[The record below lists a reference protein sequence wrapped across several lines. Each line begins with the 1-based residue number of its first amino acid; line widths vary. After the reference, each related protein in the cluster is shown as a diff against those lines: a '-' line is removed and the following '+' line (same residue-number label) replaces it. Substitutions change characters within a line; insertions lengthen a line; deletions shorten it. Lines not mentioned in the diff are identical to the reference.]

1 MTTEQVTTAQGV
13 HTTSLLKQSTKS
25 TLDFLFGIRSSYAMN
40 APLCICYTK
49 KLNSISDRIRFTAF
63 ALYLYNKDSK
73 KKNVRKLVKGKD
85 NDFSQRGTIF

>member
-1 MTTEQVTTAQGV
+1 
-13 HTTSLLKQSTKS
+13 
-25 TLDFLFGIRSSYAMN
+25 MN